1 MSDPAASPHG
11 SSPND
16 EESGFKPVISRRQ
29 IDRRDDYRFQIAGG
43 YRSQILERSYPAV
56 QQVAQVSVNYID
68 QVPHL
73 VRSPLCA
80 MCEGPDADL
89 KCEGC
94 NRHFHN
100 EPCFNKRM
108 MIKKLMF

>member
-56 QQVAQVSVNYID
+56 
-68 QVPHL
+68 
-73 VRSPLCA
+73 
-80 MCEGPDADL
+80 
-89 KCEGC
+89 
-94 NRHFHN
+94 
-100 EPCFNKRM
+100 
-108 MIKKLMF
+108 